1 MNKKVMGSS
10 IALGL
15 VLVALCSGFGS
26 GSAQRKPANNSTSPV
41 DVLSYLPASDGIA
54 LIDVRRLINETLPR
68 ILAGDP
74 AKLAQANAEIDKF
87 KTRTGIDPRS
97 FDRVVLGTRYVY
109 PSPKVTKLETV
120 AIARGTFD
128 AKGLSAA
135 ARIAANGKY
144 REEKYRGATILII
157 TIKDQMR
164 LFGVWDMRINEL
176 AVFALDSHSLAIGTV
191 ASVRAAITAGT
202 AGQKGRAGADL
213 AALATRDPNAVFGFG
228 ANVPS
233 ELMANLNVGNDTIA
247 KDAGSIRQVYGS
259 FGSNES
265 DVSLMLVART
275 DSPAAANNLSDTVT
289 GLKQLGG
296 LFLGR
301 MAPARKALAQAALD
315 NLKITT
321 RGPELEIRTQVAAAN
336 LASVIK

>member
-1 MNKKVMGSS
+1 MLNKKLLGSS
-10 IALGL
+10 IALAFALAG
-15 VLVALCSGFGS
+15 LCSGFGS
-26 GSAQRKPANNSTSPV
+26 GSAQRKPANKTAPPA

-54 LIDVRRLINETLPR
+54 LIDVRRLMNETLPR

-74 AKLAQANAEIDKF
+74 AKLATANADIEKF

-97 FDRVVLGTRYVY
+97 FDRVVLGMHYTY
-109 PSPKVTKLETV
+109 PTPRVTKLETV

-128 AKGLSAA
+128 ARGLSAA

-144 REEKYRGATILII
+144 REEKYRGSTIMIVSLNDQ
-157 TIKDQMR
+157 IK
-164 LFGVWDMRINEL
+164 LFGVWDMRLNDL
-176 AVFALDSHSLAIGTV
+176 AVCALDPRSLAIGSVTN
-191 ASVRAAITAGT
+191 VRAAIDAGV
-202 AGQKGRAGADL
+202 KGYPGADL
-213 AALATRDPNAVFGFG
+213 AALATRDPNAVMGFG
-228 ANVPS
+228 ANIPK

-247 KDAGSIRQVYGS
+247 KDANAIRQVYGS
-259 FGSNES
+259 IGSTQT

-275 DSPAAANNLSDTVT
+275 DSAESANNLNDTVT

-296 LFLGR
+296 FFVGQ
-301 MAPARKALAQAALD
+301 MAPARRALAQSALD

-321 RGPELEIRTQVAAAN
+321 RGAELEIRTQVAAAN